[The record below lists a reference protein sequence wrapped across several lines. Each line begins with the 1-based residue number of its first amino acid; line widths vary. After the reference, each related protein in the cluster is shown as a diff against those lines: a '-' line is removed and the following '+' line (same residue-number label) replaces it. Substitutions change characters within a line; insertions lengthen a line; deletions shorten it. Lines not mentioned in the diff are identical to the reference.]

1 MGFMI
6 TADTTDAAAANNY
19 KLYNSNG
26 TPLAKY
32 NTATGICEARADD
45 GFMFV
50 ESSVQYSYNTGSS
63 IVPTTVNTSLNEDKT
78 ILYFNAEAPTASLP
92 YSFKGWKYIKAL
104 TEIAVAVVPE
114 EEYVITQSTIDALL
128 AKDLIIKVNGTNAI
142 GETSYLESSIITLH
156 SVDDERIIINAA
168 GYTLSADSLSVTI
181 DDWFT
186 VDLSTIPIEVYQI
199 PPTFTQDIIDFF
211 ADLKL
216 LPTIGGNPINA
227 VDVFSTSTYLKL
239 SIIEEGSV
247 IKKITGFVLDDYS
260 EIVSPP
266 VIENDSLSAK
276 IRYYKPEWLTQWYY
290 DIELPKVVD
299 PETPDEGG
307 QNGDKT
313 RGVLDVYS
321 MNPDDVRRFTTEYHG
336 TRFDGPGGTDTTVD
350 YSQYILNLITLPF
363 SIKSNLV
370 HEENASIYL
379 GNVKTSYKA
388 DRLSIDTLKFNIGEI
403 YTPAPKDNLLDLAN
417 KTTVLHLPF
426 ITPLVID
433 TQYVIGCTIQIEFVI
448 NLTNSDCDINI
459 RSSAL
464 DEGNGF
470 GLITSTSVNLNTTV
484 PWGRTS
490 EVPTNDPSSLG
501 IVTNNNVNQAY
512 LEIVTNEAMNIDGV
526 WTIPVTDEAIINTAS
541 GYIEVSNIDLVSK
554 ATRNEKDDIIK
565 RLSDGIIIK

>member
-1 MGFMI
+1 MGFMV
-6 TADTTDAAAANNY
+6 TADTTDFATSNNY
-19 KLYNSNG
+19 KLYNGNG

-32 NTATGICEARADD
+32 NTADGICEARANE
-45 GFMFV
+45 GFTFKPDTV
-50 ESSVQYSYNTGSS
+50 VFGYTKSSGTGFTS
-63 IVPTTVNTSLNEDKT
+63 VNTSLNADNT
-78 ILYFNAEAPTASLP
+78 IAYFDTGNPVTTPAGGW
-92 YSFKGWKYIKAL
+92 KGWKSFKAE
-104 TEIAVAVVPE
+104 TEVAVVIV
-114 EEYVITQSTIDALL
+114 YHKILQSTIDALSTKEL
-128 AKDLIIKVNGTNAI
+128 VLKVDGVNAI
-142 GETSYLESSIITLH
+142 ADKDYMETAVVTIHSI
-156 SVDDERIIINAA
+156 DERIIVNSG
-168 GYTLSADSLSVTI
+168 GYTLSSDELYVTI
-181 DDWFT
+181 PEWYN
-186 VDLSTIPIEVYQI
+186 VDLASVNIELYKA

-227 VDVFSTSTYLKL
+227 VDVFDTGLYLKL

-247 IKKITGFVLDDYS
+247 IKKITGFVLNEYS
-260 EIVSPP
+260 EIVAPP
-266 VIENDSLSAK
+266 VIDNDSLSAK
-276 IRYYKPEWLTQWYY
+276 IRYYKPEWLTQWFY
-290 DIELPKVVD
+290 DIELPKVVEPD
-299 PETPDEGG
+299 TPDEGG

-363 SIKSNLV
+363 SIKGNLV
-370 HEENASIYL
+370 HEANASIYL

-388 DRLSIDTLKFNIGEI
+388 DRLSVDTLKFNIGEI
-403 YTPAPKDNLLDLAN
+403 YTPAPKGNLLDLAN

-526 WTIPVTDEAIINTAS
+526 WTIPVTDEAIVNTAT

>member
-1 MGFMI
+1 MGFMV
-6 TADTTDAAAANNY
+6 TAESTDAAAANNY
-19 KLYNSNG
+19 TLFNGNG

-32 NTATGICEARADD
+32 NTADGICEARANE
-45 GFMFV
+45 GFTFKPDTV
-50 ESSVQYSYNTGSS
+50 VFGYAKSSGTG
-63 IVPTTVNTSLNEDKT
+63 VTRVNTSLNEDNT
-78 ILYFNAEAPTASLP
+78 IAYYDTGNPVTTPEGGW
-92 YSFKGWKYIKAL
+92 KGWKSFKAE
-104 TEIAVAVVPE
+104 TEVAVVIV
-114 EEYVITQSTIDALL
+114 YHKILQSTIDALTTKEL
-128 AKDLIIKVNGTNAI
+128 VLKVDNVIAI
-142 GETSYLESSIITLH
+142 ADTDYMESAVVTIHSI
-156 SVDDERIIINAA
+156 DERIIVNSG
-168 GYTLSADSLSVTI
+168 GYTLSSDSLYVTI
-181 DDWFT
+181 PEWHN
-186 VDLSTIPIEVYQI
+186 VDLASVNIELYKE

-216 LPTIGGNPINA
+216 EPTIGGNPINA
-227 VDVFSTSTYLKL
+227 VDVFSTSAYLKL
-239 SIIEEGSV
+239 SVIEEGSV
-247 IKKITGFVLDDYS
+247 IKSIGGFVLNEDN
-260 EIVSPP
+260 EVVAAP
-266 VIENDSLSAK
+266 VIANDSLSAR

-321 MNPDDVRRFTTEYHG
+321 MNPDDVRRFTTEFHG
-336 TRFDGPGGTDTTVD
+336 IRFDGPGGTDTTVD

>member
-6 TADTTDAAAANNY
+6 TADSTDAAAANNY
-19 KLYNSNG
+19 TIFNGNG

-32 NTATGICEARADD
+32 NTADGICEARANE
-45 GFMFV
+45 GFTFKAETV
-50 ESSVQYSYNTGSS
+50 VFGYAKSSGTGFTS
-63 IVPTTVNTSLNEDKT
+63 INTSLNADNT
-78 ILYFNAEAPTASLP
+78 IAYFNTGDPVTSPEGGW
-92 YSFKGWKYIKAL
+92 KGWKSFKAE
-104 TEIAVAVVPE
+104 TEVAVVIV
-114 EEYVITQSTIDALL
+114 YHKILQSTIDALTTKEL
-128 AKDLIIKVNGTNAI
+128 VLKVDNVIAI
-142 GETSYLESSIITLH
+142 ADTDYMESAVVTIHSI
-156 SVDDERIIINAA
+156 DERIIVNSG
-168 GYTLSADSLSVTI
+168 GYTLSSDSLYVTI
-181 DDWFT
+181 PQWFN
-186 VDLSTIPIEVYQI
+186 VDLASVNIELYKE

-211 ADLKL
+211 VDLKL
-216 LPTIGGNPINA
+216 EPTIGGNPINA
-227 VDVFSTSTYLKL
+227 VDVFSTSAYLKL
-239 SIIEEGSV
+239 SVIDEGAV
-247 IKKITGFVLDDYS
+247 IKSIGGFVLNEDN
-260 EIVSPP
+260 EVVAAP
-266 VIENDSLSAK
+266 VIANDSLSAR

-321 MNPDDVRRFTTEYHG
+321 MNPDDVRRFTTEFHG
-336 TRFDGPGGTDTTVD
+336 IRFDGPGGTDTTVD

-363 SIKSNLV
+363 SIKDNLV
-370 HEENASIYL
+370 HEENANIYL

>member
-1 MGFMI
+1 MGFMV
-6 TADTTDAAAANNY
+6 TAESTDAAAANNY
-19 KLYNSNG
+19 TLFNGNG

-32 NTATGICEARADD
+32 NTADGICEARANE
-45 GFMFV
+45 GFTFKPDTV
-50 ESSVQYSYNTGSS
+50 VFGYAKSSGTG
-63 IVPTTVNTSLNEDKT
+63 VTRVNTSLNEDNT
-78 ILYFNAEAPTASLP
+78 IAYYDTGNPVTTPEGGW
-92 YSFKGWKYIKAL
+92 KGWKSFKAE
-104 TEIAVAVVPE
+104 TEVAVVIV
-114 EEYVITQSTIDALL
+114 YHKILQSTIDALTTKEL
-128 AKDLIIKVNGTNAI
+128 VLKVDNVIAI
-142 GETSYLESSIITLH
+142 ADTDYMESAVVTIHSI
-156 SVDDERIIINAA
+156 DERIIVNSG
-168 GYTLSADSLSVTI
+168 GYTLSSDSLYVTI
-181 DDWFT
+181 PEWHN
-186 VDLSTIPIEVYQI
+186 VDLASVNIELYKE

-216 LPTIGGNPINA
+216 EPTINGNPINA
-227 VDVFSTSTYLKL
+227 VDVFSTSAYLKL
-239 SIIEEGSV
+239 SVIDEGAV
-247 IKKITGFVLDDYS
+247 IKSIGGFVLNEDN
-260 EIVSPP
+260 EVVAAP
-266 VIENDSLSAK
+266 VIANDSLSAR

-321 MNPDDVRRFTTEYHG
+321 MNPDDVRRFTTEFHG
-336 TRFDGPGGTDTTVD
+336 IRFDGPGGTDTTVD

>member
-1 MGFMI
+1 MGFMV
-6 TADTTDAAAANNY
+6 TADSIDTAAANKY

-45 GFMFV
+45 GFMFI
-50 ESSVQYSYNTGSS
+50 ESSVQFSYNTGSK
-63 IVPTTVNTSLNEDKT
+63 VVATTVNTSLNEDKT
-78 ILYFNAEAPTASLP
+78 ILYFNTDAPPASFP
-92 YSFKGWKYIKAL
+92 NIFKGWKYIKAK
-104 TEIAVAVVPE
+104 TEVAVAAVPDVF
-114 EEYVITQSTIDALL
+114 YQFTQPTIDALKAKNL
-128 AKDLIIKVNGTNAI
+128 ILKVDGVIAIADKDYIETATVTIHSDSDTIIVETAGNQLSSDSLYVTVSQWYEKDLGALDIKLYV
-142 GETSYLESSIITLH
+142 
-156 SVDDERIIINAA
+156 
-168 GYTLSADSLSVTI
+168 
-181 DDWFT
+181 
-186 VDLSTIPIEVYQI
+186 
-199 PPTFTQDIIDFF
+199 PPATFTQDIIDFF

-216 LPTIGGNPINA
+216 VPTIDGKPINA
-227 VDVFSTSTYLKL
+227 VDVFSTSSYLKL
-239 SIIEEGSV
+239 TVIDEGSV

-276 IRYYKPEWLTQWYY
+276 IRDYKPAWLTQWVY
-290 DIELPKVVD
+290 DIELPKVVE
-299 PETPDEGG
+299 PETPVEGG

-313 RGVLDVYS
+313 RGLLDVYS
-321 MNPDDVRRFTTEYHG
+321 MNPNDVRKFTTEYHG
-336 TRFDGPGGTDTTVD
+336 TRFDGPGGTALTVD

-363 SIKSNLV
+363 SIKGNLV
-370 HEENASIYL
+370 HETNANIHL

-388 DRLSIDTLKFNIGEI
+388 DRLSVDTLKYNIGEI
-403 YTPAPKDNLLDLAN
+403 YTPAPKGNLLDLAN

-433 TQYVIGCTIQIEFVI
+433 KQYVIGCTIQIEFVI

-464 DEGNGF
+464 NEGKGF

-484 PWGRTS
+484 PWGRTT
-490 EVPTNDPSSLG
+490 EVPTNDPSTLG
-501 IVTNNNVNQAY
+501 IVTDNSVYQAY
-512 LEIVTNEAMNIDGV
+512 IEVITNEAMNIDGV
-526 WTIPVTDEAIINTAS
+526 WTIPVTDEAIVNTAS

-565 RLSDGIIIK
+565 RLEDGILIK